1 MEMQLSG
8 EDANAAGSLNFLFG
22 LFAEESGFD
31 DDWLVWHLTFGQDFV
46 DLVGGAID
54 NWGFGF
60 AGVLLSDVFADQTPQ
75 VVNVDG
81 WAEVLVLLQVK
92 VSHTDLTEV
101 TWMVLAR
108 DTSVRPLLLQ
118 APDEHE
124 VVVCGGRGSPL
135 LLPSAGGRRHQPGT
149 EILRGP
155 RQV

>member
-1 MEMQLSG
+1 MEQLSG
-8 EDANAAGSLNFLFG
+8 EDANAAGSLDFLFG

-31 DDWLVWHLTFGQDFV
+31 DDWLVWHLTFSQDFV

-60 AGVLLSDVFADQTPQ
+60 AGKLLSDVFADQTPQ

-101 TWMVLAR
+101 TWMVLVKIDSVMMLTTGETSSTWMLSVLTDSSVTVR
-108 DTSVRPLLLQ
+108 DLSSHLSCFPQMGRHVRLM
-118 APDEHE
+118 
-124 VVVCGGRGSPL
+124 SF
-135 LLPSAGGRRHQPGT
+135 
-149 EILRGP
+149 
-155 RQV
+155 